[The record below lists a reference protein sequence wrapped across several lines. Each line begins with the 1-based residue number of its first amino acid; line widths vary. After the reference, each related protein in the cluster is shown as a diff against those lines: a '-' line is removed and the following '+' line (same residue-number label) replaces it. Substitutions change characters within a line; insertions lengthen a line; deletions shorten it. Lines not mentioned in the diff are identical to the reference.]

1 MPEMILQVGII
12 GGGDV
17 AQVVHIPTLLFLS
30 NFFKISILCDVS
42 KKTAEHCASRF
53 GLPKTTTDP
62 NDVFNAA
69 EIDLVLVLT
78 SDEYHAP
85 YAIAALKAGKH
96 VMVEKPITLSL
107 KTAQTILEAERD
119 APNGARVFVG
129 YMRRYAPSLKAF
141 LREVST
147 IESIKYARVRDI
159 IGPNAYFIGQ
169 SGTDPQKYFDDI
181 PAEAGKDRKARLS
194 ALLEEAWGTP
204 ASELSP
210 EQMDYCC
217 LLANLGSHGLSLM
230 REVLGGLPEEVLAS
244 TDNAR
249 WYTTMFDYRN
259 RAGSQDRFTC
269 VYETG
274 IDHVPRF
281 DSEVAVFG
289 EHKSVTICYETPF
302 VKGLGITV
310 EIDEL
315 NEHGDKCHR
324 TLQTS
329 YEDAYT
335 AEMRDLYECVANGK
349 EIKTTATD
357 AVEDL
362 KLFKM
367 MMDKYPEYK
376 KGKSKSQGT
385 AGTFLPSGP

>member
-1 MPEMILQVGII
+1 MAGRVLQVGVI

-17 AQVVHIPTLLFLS
+17 AQIVHVPTLVFLS
-30 NFFKISILCDVS
+30 RLFKIKTVCDVS
-42 KKTAEHCASRF
+42 KKTADHCAAKF
-53 GLPKTTTDP
+53 GIQKATSNAEDIFTDQDI
-62 NDVFNAA
+62 DVVF
-69 EIDLVLVLT
+69 VLT
-78 SDEYHAP
+78 SDEFHAP
-85 YAIAALKAGKH
+85 YTIAALQAGKH
-96 VMVEKPITLSL
+96 VLVEKPISLSL
-107 KTAQTILEAERD
+107 QAAQKIIEAEKV

-129 YMRRYAPSLKAF
+129 YMRRYAPSLQAF
-141 LREVST
+141 KREVAT
-147 IESIKYARVRDI
+147 IDTIKYARVRDI
-159 IGPNAYFIGQ
+159 IGPNAYFINQ
-169 SGTDPQKYFDDI
+169 SGTDPQKWFDDI
-181 PAEAGKDRKARLS
+181 GAEAGQDRKVRLA

-204 ASELSP
+204 FDQLSAA
-210 EQMDYCC
+210 QMDYCT

-259 RAGSQDRFTC
+259 RGGSNDRYTA

-274 IDHVPRF
+274 IDSVPRF

-289 EHKSVTICYETPF
+289 ENKSVRICYETPF

-315 NEHGDKCHR
+315 NEHGEKCHR
-324 TLQTS
+324 SLQTS

-335 AEMRDLYECVANGK
+335 AELRDLYECVANGK
-349 EIKTTATD
+349 EVKTTATD
-357 AVEDL
+357 ALEDL

-376 KGKSKSQGT
+376 KKQ
-385 AGTFLPSGP
+385 AGDNSTSGFLPSGP

>member
-1 MPEMILQVGII
+1 MTNKVLQVGIV

-17 AQVVHIPTLLFLS
+17 AQIVHIPTLVFLS
-30 NFFKISILCDVS
+30 RLFKVKTVCDVS
-42 KKTAEHCASRF
+42 KKTAEHCAAKF
-53 GLPKTTTDP
+53 GIAHATTNASDIFNDP
-62 NDVFNAA
+62 AIDVVF
-69 EIDLVLVLT
+69 VVT
-78 SDEYHAP
+78 SDEFHAP
-85 YAIAALKAGKH
+85 YTIAALEAGKN
-96 VMVEKPITLSL
+96 VLVEKPMTLSL
-107 KTAQTILEAERD
+107 QTAQKIIEAEKK

-129 YMRRYAPSLKAF
+129 YMRRYAPSLAAF
-141 LREVST
+141 KREVAS
-147 IESIKYARVRDI
+147 IGQIKYARVRDI

-169 SGTDPQKYFDDI
+169 SGADPQKYFDDI
-181 PAEAGKDRKARLS
+181 SVEAGQDRKTRLA
-194 ALLEEAWGTP
+194 ALLEEAWDTP
-204 ASELSP
+204 FDKLSTN
-210 EQMDYCC
+210 QMDYCT

-230 REVLGGLPEEVLAS
+230 REVLGGLPEEVLAN

-259 RAGSQDRFTC
+259 RSSPNNRYTA

-274 IDHVPRF
+274 IDSVPRF
-281 DSEVAVFG
+281 DSEVAIFG

-315 NEHGDKCHR
+315 NEHGEKCHR
-324 TLQTS
+324 SLQTS

-335 AEMRDLYECVANGK
+335 AELKELYDCFANGK
-349 EIKTTATD
+349 EIKTSATD

-367 MMDKYPEYK
+367 MMDKYPEHK
-376 KGKSKSQGT
+376 KQEAGDQGA
-385 AGTFLPSGP
+385 AGFLPSGP